1 MLITAP
7 DFPCV
12 AGVLRRTDI
21 HDGNLAEIMCQ
32 RSRGHHQ

>member
-1 MLITAP
+1 MLTTAP

-21 HDGNLAEIMCQ
+21 HDGTLAEILCP
-32 RSRGHHQ
+32 RSGGHHQ